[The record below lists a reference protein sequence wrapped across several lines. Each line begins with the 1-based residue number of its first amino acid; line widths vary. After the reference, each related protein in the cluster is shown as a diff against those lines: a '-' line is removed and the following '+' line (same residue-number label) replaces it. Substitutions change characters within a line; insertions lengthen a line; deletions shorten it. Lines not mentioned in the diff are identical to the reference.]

1 MIGIVAWLG
10 LGLAWLGA
18 AVLVLSDARRGLA
31 VGLLSA
37 AIGLALI
44 RVAEG
49 DPVDAG
55 LLLAGGLL
63 AAVIGLRRNPRRG
76 WGVLP
81 AGSTPRIVLSIVV
94 GGVAFWLSVA
104 MLDSPG
110 EPQARA
116 AAVIVMALG
125 AGRLLAVR
133 DPRAALAAAALIA
146 LGAGTV
152 AALATTDA
160 TGAVIGSIAAIA
172 LNLIPTSADS
182 EAKVGD

>member
-1 MIGIVAWLG
+1 MTVAIAWLG

-18 AVLVLSDARRGLA
+18 ALLVLSDARRGLA
-31 VGLLSA
+31 VGLLVA
-37 AIGLALI
+37 AIGLAVI

-49 DPVDAG
+49 DNVDAG

-63 AAVIGLRRNPRRG
+63 AAVIGLRRNPHRG
-76 WGVLP
+76 WGLLP
-81 AGSTPRIVLSIVV
+81 PGSTPRIVLSIVV
-94 GGVAFWLSVA
+94 GGFALWLAVG

-133 DPRAALAAAALIA
+133 DARAALAAASLIA

-152 AALATTDA
+152 AALASTDE
-160 TGAVIGSIAAIA
+160 TGALIGSIAAVA
-172 LNLIPTSADS
+172 LNLIPTAPES
-182 EAKVGD
+182 EAKGG